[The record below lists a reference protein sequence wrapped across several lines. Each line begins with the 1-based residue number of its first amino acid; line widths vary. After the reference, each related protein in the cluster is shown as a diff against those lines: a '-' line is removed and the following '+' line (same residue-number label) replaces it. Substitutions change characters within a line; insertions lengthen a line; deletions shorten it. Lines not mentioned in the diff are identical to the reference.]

1 MLLVLDVLDF
11 EVLAMTTPT
20 SAWICVIWNSLDQVK
35 SRIGNI
41 RNECSKVKRDP
52 KDVLIA
58 AILYPDIIE
67 YRYNADDKESN
78 EKEVKSKQR
87 QLLSGTIDQIG
98 KDLQEIKEIGVDHVI
113 LNFNR
118 SSISSNIDNIIN
130 VSKQLS
136 GFIT

>member
-1 MLLVLDVLDF
+1 MNAIKQQDVH
-11 EVLAMTTPT
+11 
-20 SAWICVIWNSLDQVK
+20 
-35 SRIGNI
+35 
-41 RNECSKVKRDP
+41 
-52 KDVLIA
+52 IA
-58 AILYPDIIE
+58 AIPYPDVIE

-136 GFIT
+136 GL